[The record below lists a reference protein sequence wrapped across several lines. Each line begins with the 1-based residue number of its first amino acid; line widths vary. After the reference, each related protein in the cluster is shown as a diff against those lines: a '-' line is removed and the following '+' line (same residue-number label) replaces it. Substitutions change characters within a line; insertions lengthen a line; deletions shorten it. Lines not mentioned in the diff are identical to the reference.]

1 MIIKAPFNFVPLS
14 DHVYFPDWANQISQ
28 DIPFSDGISGTIELK
43 ITAESPIFVR
53 NGHTQ
58 NSDEE
63 RFSQTEDGKYFIPGS
78 TIKGALRNVMEIL
91 SMGKMTQ
98 VQNATFGLRDLSNG
112 DDGIFYRNKIKPEKI
127 HCGWLYKQDE
137 KYYLDNCDLPWR
149 ISAEELDNKYG
160 CGLEDFM
167 EKGDFKKDENR
178 IAKTKYELFEGC
190 NLTTEFEP
198 DDDLRKNLKV
208 GGRLFVKIVNGGR
221 PGTIVFTGQSGNRK
235 QGRMNKK
242 HGG

>member
-98 VQNATFGLRDLSNG
+98 VQNATFGCVISVMEMMEFSIAIKLSLKKYIA
-112 DDGIFYRNKIKPEKI
+112 DGCTN
-127 HCGWLYKQDE
+127 
-137 KYYLDNCDLPWR
+137 
-149 ISAEELDNKYG
+149 
-160 CGLEDFM
+160 
-167 EKGDFKKDENR
+167 
-178 IAKTKYELFEGC
+178 KTKNIIWMIVIFLGEYQQ
-190 NLTTEFEP
+190 
-198 DDDLRKNLKV
+198 KN
-208 GGRLFVKIVNGGR
+208 
-221 PGTIVFTGQSGNRK
+221 
-235 QGRMNKK
+235 
-242 HGG
+242 